1 MPAAEEFDGFRW
13 HDVPVHGFTV
23 VEGEHVAGELW
34 LDLDLI
40 LEWLPPKQGKNRF
53 RMAPAWLIFHDVVD
67 LAVSIDFAAAT
78 AAMGPF
84 CIQEVSRNRIAL
96 PSGSTILRWSIALN
110 WPQGEF
116 SFLADRYTELLRAA
130 AVEVENQRIPVALRR
145 TLLAQG
151 PNLGGP
157 WSGR

>member
-23 VEGEHVAGELW
+23 VEGEHVTGELW

-40 LEWLPPKQGKNRF
+40 LEWLPPKQGKYRF

-78 AAMGPF
+78 ASMGPF
-84 CIQEVSRNRIAL
+84 CIHEVSRQGIVL
-96 PSGSTILRWSIALN
+96 PAGATVLRWSIALN
-110 WPQGEF
+110 WPRGEI
-116 SFLADRYTELLRAA
+116 SFMAEGCTEQLRAD

-145 TLLAQG
+145 TLLAQR
-151 PNLGGP
+151 PDVRGP
-157 WSGR
+157 WSGQ